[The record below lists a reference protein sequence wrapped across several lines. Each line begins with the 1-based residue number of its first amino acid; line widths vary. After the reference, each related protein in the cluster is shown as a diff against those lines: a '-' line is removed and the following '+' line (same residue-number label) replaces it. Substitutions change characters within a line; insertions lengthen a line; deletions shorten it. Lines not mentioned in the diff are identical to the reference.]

1 MAESVP
7 VYSISH
13 FMESHLAIS
22 ANGDRRISN
31 STVSESPNQQR
42 YIENRDKSEQQEETL
57 FSVYP
62 MERLPVIND
71 FSVITH

>member
-42 YIENRDKSEQQEETL
+42 YSENRVESEQQE
-57 FSVYP
+57 
-62 MERLPVIND
+62 
-71 FSVITH
+71 